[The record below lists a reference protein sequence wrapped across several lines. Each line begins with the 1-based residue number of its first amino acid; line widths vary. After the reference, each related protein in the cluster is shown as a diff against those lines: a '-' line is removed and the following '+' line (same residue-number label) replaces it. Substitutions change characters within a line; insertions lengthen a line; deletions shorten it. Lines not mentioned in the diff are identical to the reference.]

1 MTMTLIIIGVW
12 YVLVGIWVYAVID
25 WFGIGDEIEFFID
38 SIKMHFM
45 EEITEEEYNK
55 LFK

>member
-1 MTMTLIIIGVW
+1 MTMTLILIGVW
-12 YVLVGIWVYAVID
+12 YVLVGIWVYMVID
-25 WFGIGDEIEFFID
+25 WFEIGDEIEFFID